1 MTEELSPAPATEP
14 FAIDPVCGM
23 RIQVRTSVH
32 SHVHEGATYHFCC
45 AGCLEK
51 FRAAPAE
58 ILSRSS
64 APAPEPPKGA
74 TYTCPMHPEVVNDGP
89 GDCPHCGMALEP
101 KGVPIPSTRVE
112 YTCPMHPEIVRDG
125 PGDCP
130 ICGMALEPATV
141 AAEEPPNP
149 ELASMTRRFW
159 ASAVL
164 SMPLVA
170 IAMSELIPG
179 QPLDR
184 LARPDVLGWFQF
196 ALATPVVLWGA
207 WPFFQ
212 RGWTS
217 IVTARLNMF
226 TLIAIGVGVAYA
238 YSVVAI
244 AVPGIFAPA
253 FRNEAGGVDMYFEAA
268 AVITTLVL
276 LGQVLELKAR
286 GRTGAAI
293 RAMLDLA
300 PNVAHRVMDGGD
312 DEDIPLE
319 HVEHGDRLRVR
330 PGERVPVDGV
340 VLDGASALD
349 ESMMTGEAIP
359 VEKVPGDA
367 VTGATVNGT
376 GSFVMRA
383 DRIGAETLLQQIV
396 RMVADAQRSRAPI
409 QRLADVVASYFVPG
423 VVAVAAITF
432 AVWSLV
438 GPAPAMAYAM
448 VNAIAVLII
457 ACPCALGL
465 ATPMSIM
472 VGTGRGAIA
481 GVLIKNAEALEILE
495 KVDTL
500 VVDKT
505 GTLTE
510 GRPKLASVETVGG
523 LARDELLL
531 LAASLERGSEHPL
544 AAAIVAG
551 ARDSGISL
559 LEASGFESKTGKGV
573 QGTVD
578 GRFVALGNAAM
589 MEDLGVDPEAAA
601 ARFDALRADG
611 QTVMFV
617 SVDGTLGGCLGVADP
632 VKDST
637 PEALKL
643 LHASGVRVVMLTG
656 DHRATANAV
665 GRRLGIDRIEAE
677 VLPDQ
682 KRLVVKR
689 LQDEGR
695 VVAMAGDGINDA
707 PALAQAHV
715 GIAMGTGTDVAM
727 ESAGVTLVK
736 GDLRGIA
743 RARRLSRAVMRN
755 IRQNLFFAF
764 VYNVLGVPI
773 AAGVFYPVAGVLLS
787 PMIAAAA
794 MSLSS
799 VSVIGNALR
808 LRRAGL

>member
-1 MTEELSPAPATEP
+1 
-14 FAIDPVCGM
+14 
-23 RIQVRTSVH
+23 
-32 SHVHEGATYHFCC
+32 
-45 AGCLEK
+45 
-51 FRAAPAE
+51 
-58 ILSRSS
+58 
-64 APAPEPPKGA
+64 
-74 TYTCPMHPEVVNDGP
+74 MHPEVVNDGP

-184 LARPDVLGWFQF
+184 LAHPDVLGWFQF

-293 RAMLDLA
+293 RALLDLA

-432 AVWSLV
+432 AAWLI
-438 GPAPAMAYAM
+438 GGPEPAPTLAIL
-448 VNAIAVLII
+448 NAVAVLIV

-465 ATPMSIM
+465 ATPTAIM
-472 VGTGRGAIA
+472 VGIGRGAQDGI
-481 GVLIKNAEALEILE
+481 LIRSAEALERAHH
-495 KVDTL
+495 VDT
-500 VVDKT
+500 VVLDKT
-505 GTLTE
+505 GTITE
-510 GRPKLASVETVGG
+510 GRPKVTGIERVPGATGGQPIGENDLMRLVAS
-523 LARDELLL
+523 A
-531 LAASLERGSEHPL
+531 ERGSEHPYAGAVLREAERRGLTL
-544 AAAIVAG
+544 AWPEHFTAIPGRGVEATVEGRLLLVGTAELLASRGAGRDSLPDRIEAATADGETPLLVAVDGEVAG
-551 ARDSGISL
+551 LI
-559 LEASGFESKTGKGV
+559 T
-573 QGTVD
+573 
-578 GRFVALGNAAM
+578 
-589 MEDLGVDPEAAA
+589 
-601 ARFDALRADG
+601 
-611 QTVMFV
+611 
-617 SVDGTLGGCLGVADP
+617 VADP
-632 VKDST
+632 VRAT
-637 PEALKL
+637 ARAGIARLR
-643 LHASGVRVVMLTG
+643 ARGVDVVMLTG
-656 DHRATANAV
+656 DRHAAARAVARSV
-665 GRRLGIDRIEAE
+665 GIDRVIARVQPEGKTRIVRE
-677 VLPDQ
+677 
-682 KRLVVKR
+682 
-689 LQDEGR
+689 LQAEGR
-695 VVAMAGDGINDA
+695 VVAMVGDGINDA
-707 PALAQAHV
+707 PALAQADV
-715 GIAMGTGTDVAM
+715 GIAIGTGTDVAL
-727 ESAGVTLVK
+727 ETAGVTLM
-736 GDLRGIA
+736 
-743 RARRLSRAVMRN
+743 RADIGGVDGAIGLSRATIRTM
-755 IRQNLFFAF
+755 RQNLGWAFA
-764 VYNVLGVPI
+764 YNVALIPVAAGIGYLGLGLLGRDDVPPVLQPILGERGFLNPI
-773 AAGVFYPVAGVLLS
+773 AAAG
-787 PMIAAAA
+787 A
-794 MSLSS
+794 MAISS
-799 VSVIGNALR
+799 VSVMSNSLR
-808 LRRAGL
+808 LRSPRRARS